1 MAVGRDNADAPIAD
15 LPVWRGLRRMLG
27 YSIILLLPILGLGAL
42 LSQMSRAEADRNAI
56 ASAVAQA
63 HIVARSGIE
72 PQLQGHSLVEG
83 LRPTERTGVAA
94 ASNALLRSG
103 VALQL
108 RLRDSDGR
116 VVFDAEFPGQDV
128 GETNLEDGV
137 VRASRGEIVS
147 LRTTVGADIIGGR
160 QTDTTPAIEL
170 YMPLYS
176 SVDDAKA
183 FGVLGVL
190 EVHVPFS
197 QISAARNASQHRIY
211 FALLGA
217 LLALWVV
224 LATIVWSVTRRIQ
237 RQSDAHRHLALH
249 DPLTGLP
256 NRTLF
261 ADRVGQAIAAARREG
276 RDVSVAIVDL
286 DRFKEVNDTL
296 GHANGDELLRT
307 VANRIRLSLRPA
319 DTVAR
324 LGGDEFGLVLPGVS
338 GDAARNVLQRIQAA
352 LGEEISIEGVP
363 VAPEASIGW
372 CEWPHQADT
381 LDSLQRNAD
390 LALYSAKE
398 GNSEIV
404 RYDDHMLHADP
415 TRVAL
420 VAELRR
426 AINGSELELHYQPK
440 IDMKSHSTIGFEAL
454 VRWRHPHRGLVPPDE
469 FIPVA
474 ESTGL
479 IAPLTRWVLETA
491 LRQVAAWGDATG
503 EMSIAINISARN
515 LRDPDLTEW
524 IIGQLAEHR
533 IRPSRL
539 ILEIT
544 ETAVT
549 TDQTRAALHVAQ
561 LQAAGICV
569 SLDDFGQGYT
579 SLSQLARLGIG
590 ELKIDRGFV
599 QAMQNSTKDHAIVAS
614 VIALGHQLGLRVVAE
629 GVENV
634 GVLETLQGL
643 GCDFAQGFHIAKP
656 LTAGTIPSYL
666 ANRAEDNRA
675 EDNRAEDARAITD
688 LESARS

>member
-1 MAVGRDNADAPIAD
+1 MAADQKAVSATSPE
-15 LPVWRGLRRMLG
+15 LPAWRGLRRFIG
-27 YSIILLLPILGLGAL
+27 YSTILLLPVVGLGAA
-42 LSQMSRAEADRNAI
+42 LSQMSRVEADRNAI
-56 ASAVAQA
+56 ASAIAQA
-63 HIVARSGIE
+63 HIIARSGIE
-72 PQLQGHSLVEG
+72 PQLEGHDLVEG

-94 ASNALLRSG
+94 ASTTLLRSG
-103 VALQL
+103 VALQV
-108 RLRDSDGR
+108 RIRDVNGR
-116 VVFDAEFPGQDV
+116 VVFDAEFPGQDF
-128 GETNLEDGV
+128 GETNLEDAV
-137 VRASRGEIVS
+137 VRASHGEIVAE
-147 LRTTVGADIIGGR
+147 RTTLGADIIGGR
-160 QTDTTPAIEL
+160 QDDTTPAIEI
-170 YMPLYS
+170 YMPLHANIEGR
-176 SVDDAKA
+176 VALDALA
-183 FGVLGVL
+183 VL
-190 EVHVPFS
+190 EVHVPYS
-197 QISAARNASQHRIY
+197 QISATRNASLHRTY
-211 FALLGA
+211 LALLGA
-217 LLALWVV
+217 LLALWMVV
-224 LATIVWSVTRRIQ
+224 AAIVWSVTRRIQ

-261 ADRVGQAIAAARREG
+261 ADRVEQAIAGARRDG
-276 RDVSVAIVDL
+276 TDVSVAIIDL

-296 GHANGDELLRT
+296 GHANGDELLCT
-307 VANRIRLSLRPA
+307 VASRIRENLRPA

-324 LGGDEFGLVLPGVS
+324 LGGDEFGVVLPGAS
-338 GDAARNVLQRIQAA
+338 GDDTRQILQRIQAA
-352 LGEEISIEGVP
+352 IGEEVSLDGVP
-363 VAPEASIGW
+363 VAPEASMGW

-381 LDSLQRNAD
+381 FDSLQRNAD

-398 GNSEIV
+398 GNCEIV
-404 RYDDHMLHADP
+404 RYADHLLHADP
-415 TRVAL
+415 ARVAL

-426 AINGSELELHYQPK
+426 AILGDELELHYQPK

-454 VRWRHPHRGLVPPDE
+454 VRWRHPVRGLVPPDD

-479 IAPLTRWVLETA
+479 ISPLTRWVIETA
-491 LRQVAAWGDATG
+491 LRQVAEWGDATG

-524 IIGQLAEHR
+524 IIGQLSQHK

-561 LQAAGICV
+561 LQSAGICV

-599 QAMQNSTKDHAIVAS
+599 QAMENSTKDHAIVAS

-634 GVLETLQGL
+634 AVLETLQAL

-656 LTAGTIPSYL
+656 LTAGTIPDYL
-666 ANRAEDNRA
+666 ANRHEDQRPT
-675 EDNRAEDARAITD
+675 ID
-688 LESARS
+688 LESVRT

>member
-1 MAVGRDNADAPIAD
+1 MVTGEKAASAKTSD
-15 LPVWRGLRRMLG
+15 LPVWRGVRRLVG
-27 YSIILLLPILGLGAL
+27 YSIVVLVPIIGLGAV
-42 LSQMSRAEADRNAI
+42 LSQMSRSEANRNAM

-63 HIVARSGIE
+63 HIIARSGIE
-72 PQLQGHSLVEG
+72 PQLQGHDLTEG

-94 ASNALLRSG
+94 ASTSLLQSG
-103 VALQL
+103 VALQI
-108 RLRDSDGR
+108 RIRDANGR
-116 VVFDAEFPGQDV
+116 VVFDAEFPGQDI
-128 GETNLEDGV
+128 GETNLEDAV
-137 VRASRGEIVS
+137 VRASNGEIVA
-147 LRTTVGADIIGGR
+147 LRTTVGADVIGGR
-160 QTDTTPAIEL
+160 QTDDTPAIEL
-170 YMPLYS
+170 YMPLHANIEGR
-176 SVDDAKA
+176 VALDT
-183 FGVLGVL
+183 LGVL
-190 EVHVPFS
+190 EVHVPFG

-211 FALLGA
+211 LALLGG
-217 LLALWVV
+217 LLGLWVV
-224 LATIVWSVTRRIQ
+224 LAIIVWSVTRRIQ

-249 DPLTGLP
+249 DALTGLP
-256 NRTLF
+256 NRMLF
-261 ADRVGQAIAAARREG
+261 ADRVELAIAGARREG

-296 GHANGDELLRT
+296 GHANGDELLCT
-307 VANRIRLSLRPA
+307 VANRIRQHLRPA

-324 LGGDEFGLVLPGVS
+324 LGGDEFGIVLPGAS
-338 GDAARNVLQRIQAA
+338 GHDTRQILERIQAA
-352 LGEEISIEGVP
+352 LGEEISLEGVP

-381 LDSLQRNAD
+381 FDALQRNAD

-398 GNSEIV
+398 GNNEIV
-404 RYDDHMLHADP
+404 RYSDDLLHANP
-415 TRVAL
+415 ARVAL

-426 AINGSELELHYQPK
+426 AILGGELELHYQPK
-440 IDMKSHSTIGFEAL
+440 IDMKTHSTMGFEAL
-454 VRWRHPHRGLVPPDE
+454 VRWRHPQRGLVPPDE

-479 IAPLTRWVLETA
+479 IAPLTRWVIETA
-491 LRQVAAWGDATG
+491 LRQVAAWGDSTG

-524 IIGQLAEHR
+524 IIGQLTEHG

-561 LQAAGICV
+561 LQSAGICV

-599 QAMQNSTKDHAIVAS
+599 QAMENSSKDHAIVAS

-629 GVENV
+629 GVENLS
-634 GVLETLQGL
+634 VLETLEAL

-656 LTAGTIPSYL
+656 LAAGTIPNYL
-666 ANRAEDNRA
+666 ANRFEDQR
-675 EDNRAEDARAITD
+675 D
-688 LESARS
+688 LTALAPAASQG